1 MANRTIS
8 LSPMCDLIRKQLVE
22 TKGIPFSMWVSNQL
36 VEWNRTTRKE
46 EQEAKAVKPP
56 VPFNIFELDLIG
68 QLTEKNRGGI
78 VSLIPWK

>member
-56 VPFNIFELDLIG
+56 VPFNYTCQKCMRVGLHWTMDCDWYGE
-68 QLTEKNRGGI
+68 EE
-78 VSLIPWK
+78 